1 MPTVLVVDDEPLIRS
16 MVSTMLEQGGFAVI
30 TAEDGP
36 EAIRLSRTY
45 SGQIDLVLT
54 DVVMP
59 EMSGHVLARE
69 LQAENPTLPILLMS
83 GHCERDEC
91 APFSVLP
98 KPFSVDSL
106 LSSVRNAL
114 GQASSSA

>member
-1 MPTVLVVDDEPLIRS
+1 

-36 EAIRLSRTY
+36 EAIRLARAY
-45 SGQIDLVLT
+45 PGRIDLVLT

-59 EMSGHVLARE
+59 TMSGHVLARE
-69 LQAENPTLPILLMS
+69 LQAENPALPILLMS
-83 GHCERDEC
+83 GHCEGEEC

-98 KPFSVDSL
+98 KPFSLELL

-114 GQASSSA
+114 GNPSA